1 MDFDRIR
8 LLFEAGE
15 RETSSSSCK
24 LNLVFQGEHS
34 FGRSWRLGISCEKKP
49 VKNEPLSVRHGGEVL
64 NGPKRPLIL
73 RSSAHP
79 IVGDRSGGTN
89 SMGNG
94 VQWSAFSMAPALSAS
109 PALASDLV
117 PISPE
122 EEWLLECV
130 VLSVPIVAG
139 KGFQVLIKDSFL
151 DCLRLSLHNV
161 SVEAL
166 RPGGTVL
173 RRWSF
178 GSVESSLLSD

>member
-1 MDFDRIR
+1 
-8 LLFEAGE
+8 
-15 RETSSSSCK
+15 
-24 LNLVFQGEHS
+24 
-34 FGRSWRLGISCEKKP
+34 
-49 VKNEPLSVRHGGEVL
+49 
-64 NGPKRPLIL
+64 
-73 RSSAHP
+73 
-79 IVGDRSGGTN
+79 
-89 SMGNG
+89 MGNG

-139 KGFQVLIKDSFL
+139 KGFQVLIKDSFR